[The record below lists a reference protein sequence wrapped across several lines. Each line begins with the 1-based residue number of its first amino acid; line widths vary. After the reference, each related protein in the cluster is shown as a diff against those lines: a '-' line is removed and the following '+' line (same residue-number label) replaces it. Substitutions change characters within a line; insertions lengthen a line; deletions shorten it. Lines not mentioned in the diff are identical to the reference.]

1 MFGRRKNW
9 VSGVR
14 SKCKFWVC
22 QISTIYGLDF
32 SHPWPLGPSPIE
44 RGWCSCLISRN
55 NHWLDSR
62 AQHSAWH
69 IEATQSTEQ
78 CQSADMARPGSLG
91 WPYQGMELFG
101 YLKQSWKYQISN
113 FLNLQGSLYGSW
125 SSLRSEA
132 TEEYMWTLSQGQV
145 LPRSTAVSDLAPYWW
160 GGALQPTL
168 SFPAS
173 SWKRKKKYFRS
184 CLCQILETLG
194 VGRFWV
200 VTREWK

>member
-1 MFGRRKNW
+1 MNILKFAVTSTAFFPQIFGRRRNW

-32 SHPWPLGPSPIE
+32 SHPWPLGPSSIE
-44 RGWCSCLISRN
+44 RGWSSCLISRN

-69 IEATQSTEQ
+69 TEAAQSTEQ
-78 CQSADMARPGSLG
+78 CQSADMAWPGSLG

-101 YLKQSWKYQISN
+101 YLKQSWNHQISN

-132 TEEYMWTLSQGQV
+132 TEEYMWTLRERCCHTAQLWVILPPTGDGEHCSQHF
-145 LPRSTAVSDLAPYWW
+145 LF
-160 GGALQPTL
+160 QPARGKERRNI
-168 SFPAS
+168 S
-173 SWKRKKKYFRS
+173 
-184 CLCQILETLG
+184 G
-194 VGRFWV
+194 VVCAKF
-200 VTREWK
+200 